1 MLYHFIIFV
10 FEGGLDPLIR
20 GLLAHPA
27 KLQVQSQLMNEE
39 LTDKLFVLSNNGS
52 LDLASLNLQR
62 GRDHGLPGL
71 LIFLKSSSNQQ
82 LSYQCLYLGCNCKFL
97 SNSLFIGN
105 ITQVSLKYKKRIFS
119 TLIEK
124 NIPQH
129 LKLK

>member
-1 MLYHFIIFV
+1 M

-27 KLQVQSQLMNEE
+27 KLQVQGQLMNEE

-71 LIFLKSSSNQQ
+71 LIFLKSSSNQE
-82 LSYQCLYLGCNCKFL
+82 LRYQSLYLGCNCKFL
-97 SNSLFIGN
+97 FNSFFIGKSSLFK
-105 ITQVSLKYKKRIFS
+105 TQEASIFNFDGKKIFPS
-119 TLIEK
+119 I
-124 NIPQH
+124 
-129 LKLK
+129 